1 MATPDEIL
9 TFWLGP
15 EQGGWRHDKR
25 KAWFE
30 RDAAFDAEIVE
41 RFLADWEAI
50 AAGER
55 EHWLDAPD
63 SCLAYILVL
72 DQFARNM
79 FRGDPRSWQEDT
91 RARTAARRA
100 IAEGWDRERSPMER
114 MFFYLP
120 FEHSERLADQIVACE
135 LSQPLEAF
143 AETED
148 AYRYALAHRR
158 IIIDEVNNVKDTLEY
173 RDVNVEGNW
182 VPMPEFGDWES
193 LARYDR

>member
-79 FRGDPRSWQEDT
+79 FRGDPRSWQEDA
-91 RARTAARRA
+91 RARAAARRA
-100 IAEGWDRERSPMER
+100 IAEGWDRERPPMER
-114 MFFYLP
+114 MFYYLP
-120 FEHSERLADQIVACE
+120 FEHGEDMADQEESVRLFATLGDEE
-135 LSQPLEAF
+135 LLWY
-143 AETED
+143 AE
-148 AYRYALAHRR
+148 RHRE
-158 IIIDEVNNVKDTLEY
+158 IIDRFGRFPHRNEVLGRPST
-173 RDVNVEGNW
+173 
-182 VPMPEFGDWES
+182 PEEVTFLTEPHS
-193 LARYDR
+193 SF

>member
-55 EHWLDAPD
+55 EHWLEDPA

-79 FRGDPRSWQEDT
+79 FRGDPRSWEQDP
-91 RARTAARRA
+91 RARAAARRA
-100 IAEGWDRERSPMER
+100 VGRGWDRERSRVER
-114 MFFYLP
+114 TFFYLP
-120 FEHSERLADQIVACE
+120 FEHSENLADQDEGVRLISALGDERKTWYAERHREIIARFGRFPHRNAVLGRESTPEIAF
-135 LSQPLEAF
+135 LEEPNSSF
-143 AETED
+143 
-148 AYRYALAHRR
+148 
-158 IIIDEVNNVKDTLEY
+158 
-173 RDVNVEGNW
+173 
-182 VPMPEFGDWES
+182 
-193 LARYDR
+193 